1 MRYLCN
7 FNVYITVEAATLIG
21 LILLILTSYLYTT
34 IMMARRRRSGAAK
47 AADGKGTAPARRDND
62 NRPENS

>member
-7 FNVYITVEAATLIG
+7 LSINITVEAATLIG
-21 LILLILTSYLYTT
+21 LILIFTTSYLYTT

-47 AADGKGTAPARRDND
+47 AADGKGAAPGRRDND